1 MRSIVILAALGF
13 LSFFVT
19 LSSLPVY
26 AVGRGASEALAGLA
40 TSAMLVSTVVCQLTV
55 PMLLRR
61 FGTGPVMCVG
71 LATLGA
77 PTPALLLGT
86 GIGPLLAVS
95 VVRGLGFAILT
106 VTLPLVATEVSPRER
121 HGAAIGLYGL
131 AIAVPQLVMVPVGLA
146 LTEAGGFEWVAWLG
160 VAPLLALPFVRQL
173 ATRPPPLAVQD
184 ASAEDIGDAV
194 ETAVPSTTV
203 QQRTRRGVPGL
214 ASVTAVLLTST
225 LAGGGILTI
234 LPVQRPGASAAW
246 ALVAFGITAALVR
259 WAVGLMA
266 DRRGTRSLLAWG
278 IVGNV
283 IGLAVVAF
291 GATSA
296 GVTGDVLVV
305 LGAFV
310 FGCGY
315 GAVQNLTLLIG
326 FAIAGEQR
334 ARASAV
340 WNASFD
346 LGTAIGALLVGSVA
360 AWTSLP
366 LAVLVCI
373 ALIAASALPGLRVAR
388 LAAQDETHARP
399 ERAS

>member
-1 MRSIVILAALGF
+1 MAYRTA
-13 LSFFVT
+13 
-19 LSSLPVY
+19 
-26 AVGRGASEALAGLA
+26 
-40 TSAMLVSTVVCQLTV
+40 
-55 PMLLRR
+55 
-61 FGTGPVMCVG
+61 
-71 LATLGA
+71 A
-77 PTPALLLGT
+77 PTPGEATAEIARDDVLD
-86 GIGPLLAVS
+86 
-95 VVRGLGFAILT
+95 VV
-106 VTLPLVATEVSPRER
+106 LPT
-121 HGAAIGLYGL
+121 
-131 AIAVPQLVMVPVGLA
+131 
-146 LTEAGGFEWVAWLG
+146 
-160 VAPLLALPFVRQL
+160 
-173 ATRPPPLAVQD
+173 
-184 ASAEDIGDAV
+184 
-194 ETAVPSTTV
+194 TAK
-203 QQRTRRGVPGL
+203 QRTGRGVPGL
-214 ASVTAVLLTST
+214 ASITAVLLTST

-234 LPVQRPGASAAW
+234 LPVQRPGASSFW

-259 WAVGLMA
+259 WTVGLMA

-291 GATSA
+291 GATST
-296 GVTGDVLVV
+296 GMTGDVFVV

-326 FAIAGEQR
+326 FAIAGQQR

-388 LAAQDETHARP
+388 RAAQAEP
-399 ERAS
+399 QRAVRSPG